1 MTGDA
6 IAEQGGDQANGRSS
20 YDLTSCVSPL
30 RCSAVDFSRIREPI
44 AFRDSDRDF
53 ARRDL
58 NRRAVE
64 RDRAGRLPA
73 TKIKKVIVAAHSDL

>member
-20 YDLTSCVSPL
+20 YDLTSCASPL

-44 AFRDSDRDF
+44 AFQDSDRDF
-53 ARRDL
+53 VREEL
-58 NRRAVE
+58 NRRAIE
-64 RDRAGRLPA
+64 RDWGGRLPA
-73 TKIKKVIVAAHSDL
+73 TKAKKVTLIAHSDL